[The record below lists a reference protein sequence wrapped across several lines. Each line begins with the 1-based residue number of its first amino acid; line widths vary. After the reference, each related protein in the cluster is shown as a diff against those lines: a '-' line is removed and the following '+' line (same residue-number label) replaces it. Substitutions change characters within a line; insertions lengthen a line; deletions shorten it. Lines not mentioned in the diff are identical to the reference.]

1 MQHVWIEMHHLDFYK
16 HQGHFT
22 EFTLTEFTLK
32 TKILPV
38 HCEFAKAL
46 LAGAADPGA
55 PSNAG
60 GTGATQ

>member
-1 MQHVWIEMHHLDFYK
+1 MHHLDSYK

-22 EFTLTEFTLK
+22 EFTLK

-38 HCEFAKAL
+38 QCEFAKAL

-55 PSNAG
+55 PSDAG